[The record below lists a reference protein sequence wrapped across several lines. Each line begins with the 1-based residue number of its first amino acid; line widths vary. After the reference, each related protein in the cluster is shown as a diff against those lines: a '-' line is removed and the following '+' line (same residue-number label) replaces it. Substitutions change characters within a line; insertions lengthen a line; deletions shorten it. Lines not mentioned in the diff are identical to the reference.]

1 MIRDLDDIAVGRRN
15 TPLILVLSRV
25 AFAALFLFALATYF
39 IDGLFPLSTL
49 DLPWLGYLVAI
60 YLLAEQIYL
69 IFRERGI
76 DLTFAFPLMFF
87 VILLHMVSVWL
98 NGQERVPLLNRA
110 EHFTSYVLITY
121 IIWVF
126 FIQYLPQRVWRRH
139 PYYTALLVFSV
150 ASAFG
155 SLNEIVELILE
166 RVFAS
171 RLIGDRLDTSL
182 DILMNSLG
190 SAAFLAVRLIL
201 GAAEEEKRQRR
212 RQS

>member
-39 IDGLFPLSTL
+39 IGGLFPLSTL

-69 IFRERGI
+69 IFRKRGI